1 MKPFIHFYSSHL
13 CFCWLMSFFHSMQII
28 YMDHVDIPAGLPNEH
43 AIDYSV
49 PRIRFVCQKDFDWLD
64 KVDKNKLTLVQP
76 FYGKHTHVIL
86 LHPAYVFSF
95 ANGVLTPPVFC
106 SLNLHVAIFAFPFR
120 LWRPSYFCLPSCFV
134 FLDPEFVQHPLCSTT
149 CGTGSWC

>member
-1 MKPFIHFYSSHL
+1 MFL
-13 CFCWLMSFFHSMQII
+13 LANVLFHSMQII
-28 YMDHVDIPAGLPNEH
+28 YMDHIDILAGLPNEH

-76 FYGKHTHVIL
+76 FYGKHTQVIL

-95 ANGVLTPPVFC
+95 ANGVLTPPCFLLTEFAC
-106 SLNLHVAIFAFPFR
+106 SNL
-120 LWRPSYFCLPSCFV
+120 CF
-134 FLDPEFVQHPLCSTT
+134 SN
-149 CGTGSWC
+149 

>member
-1 MKPFIHFYSSHL
+1 MFLLANVLFP
-13 CFCWLMSFFHSMQII
+13 SMQII
-28 YMDHVDIPAGLPNEH
+28 YMDHIDIPAGLPNDH

-76 FYGKHTHVIL
+76 FYGKHTQVIL
-86 LHPAYVFSF
+86 LHPH
-95 ANGVLTPPVFC
+95 VFC

-120 LWRPSYFCLPSCFV
+120 LWRPSYFVSPHVLFS
-134 FLDPEFVQHPLCSTT
+134 
-149 CGTGSWC
+149 